1 MESQGWEVANFD
13 YNSGWDFDIAQHR
26 REFLELQDK
35 TCPDFIWYSPECT
48 EWSRLQNLDT
58 LTEERRHALQ
68 AERDYQEKVHLK
80 MCRGSYLKQR

>member
-48 EWSRLQNLDT
+48 EWSPL
-58 LTEERRHALQ
+58 
-68 AERDYQEKVHLK
+68 
-80 MCRGSYLKQR
+80 